1 MRLRLASVA
10 FALALAAPLHAQAD
24 FMGNMH
30 RDINDVQQ
38 KMIALANAIP
48 ESAYDWQPKGARSVR
63 EVFLHIASE
72 NYYLPISMGT
82 PAPAASGIT
91 PDYASTNTFE
101 KRKLTKAQ
109 VIADLTA
116 SFQHVHGAIR
126 PNTNANLG
134 EKIKWFGQDATRE
147 SVMIGTVTHMH
158 EHLGQLI
165 AYARVNN
172 VVPPWSK

>member
-1 MRLRLASVA
+1 MRLRIASAA
-10 FALALAAPLHAQAD
+10 FALALATPVHAQAD

-91 PDYASTNTFE
+91 TDYASTNTFE
-101 KRKLTKAQ
+101 KRKLTKA
-109 VIADLTA
+109 
-116 SFQHVHGAIR
+116 R
-126 PNTNANLG
+126 
-134 EKIKWFGQDATRE
+134 
-147 SVMIGTVTHMH
+147 
-158 EHLGQLI
+158 
-165 AYARVNN
+165 
-172 VVPPWSK
+172 